1 MDYNHARYM
10 DDLDWLMSD
19 EGIQKITSRFDVG
32 ETVEFFV
39 DDEWVPATVTKTN
52 VLHVDKH
59 RSSERIF
66 VDDLFIEVVS
76 NKQTNTVLQTSKRLA
91 LTGTHIRENN
101 KHYNTMIDMME
112 KEPPDIKRKRQARV
126 SRMIAGIQAL
136 EKKIRYINPLLDT
149 RFARR
154 IVGKYLKDT
163 QGKNITDS
171 KTTFKQYTLF

>member
-1 MDYNHARYM
+1 M
-10 DDLDWLMSD
+10 DDLDWIMSD
-19 EGIQKITSRFDVG
+19 EGVEKITSRFDVG

-52 VLHVDKH
+52 ELHIDKH
-59 RSSERIF
+59 MSNERMF
-66 VDDLFIEVVS
+66 VDDLFIEVAA

-112 KEPPDIKRKRQARV
+112 KEPPDIKRKRQERV
-126 SRMIAGIQAL
+126 SRMIAGIRAL
-136 EKKIRYINPLLDT
+136 EKKLRDITPLLDT

-163 QGKNITDS
+163 EGNNITDS
-171 KTTFKQYTLF
+171 KPTTFKQYTLF